1 MRQKKTMMTLALLTM
16 LQWNKKVQISIWEID
31 NLDHYPKFFGQT
43 RNPIEATYADVE
55 DYFGEDEQPELYYPE
70 DRDSVKFDRFDKFE
84 QNVEKF

>member
-1 MRQKKTMMTLALLTM
+1 M

-31 NLDHYPKFFGQT
+31 NLEHYPKFCGQT

-55 DYFGEDEQPELYYPE
+55 DYFGEDEQPELYCPE